1 MLKLYYNFDYKN
13 ILTLDERIDRK
24 EIFTAM
30 NNLTT
35 EEQQRLWKLDKIGR
49 ASCRERVY
57 TPV

>member
-35 EEQQRLWKLDKIGR
+35 EEQQRLWKLDTSPIRKKLLWD
-49 ASCRERVY
+49 
-57 TPV
+57 